1 MRIRFGPCV
10 LDLGT
15 RELLRRGKV
24 ASLSPKGFRLLEVL
38 LERRPEAV
46 RKDEL
51 QDLIWPGVFVAER
64 NLARLMNEV
73 RKAIDDDAEK
83 PVYIRTVHGFGYAFS
98 GEAVREAAGQTAK
111 GADVVFKLVWGDRE
125 IALEEGENILGRDR
139 AAVAW
144 IDVPS
149 VSRHHARIVVS
160 GGRATL
166 EDLKSKNGTYL
177 QGQKVSSP
185 RALSDG
191 NRIRI
196 GSVNLTLRRF
206 VGGASTQ
213 STRTR

>member
-1 MRIRFGPCV
+1 MRIRFVACV

-24 ASLSPKGFRLLEVL
+24 VSLSPKGLRLLEVL

-46 RKDEL
+46 RKEEL
-51 QDLIWPGVFVAER
+51 QDLIWPGMFVAER

-73 RKAIDDDAEK
+73 RTAVGDDAEN
-83 PVYIRTVHGFGYAFS
+83 PRYLRTVHRFGYAFS
-98 GEAVREAAGQTAK
+98 GEAESESTAPSTK
-111 GADVVFKLVWGDRE
+111 GADIVFKLVWGDRE
-125 IALEEGENILGRDR
+125 IALEEGGNILGRDR

-160 GGRATL
+160 DGHAVL

-177 QGQKVSSP
+177 QGQKVSAP
-185 RALSDG
+185 RPLSDG
-191 NRIRI
+191 SRIRI

>member
-1 MRIRFGPCV
+1 
-10 LDLGT
+10 
-15 RELLRRGKV
+15 LRRGKAV
-24 ASLSPKGFRLLEVL
+24 SVSPKGLRLLEIL

-46 RKDEL
+46 RKEEL

-73 RKAIDDDAEK
+73 RGAIGDSAEN
-83 PVYIRTVHGFGYAFS
+83 PRYLRTVHGFGYAFS
-98 GEAVREAAGQTAK
+98 GEADREAAGQSAK
-111 GADVVFKLVWGDRE
+111 SANIVFKLVWGDRE
-125 IALEEGENILGRDR
+125 IALQEGENILGRDR

-160 GGRATL
+160 DGQAIL

-185 RALSDG
+185 RRLADA

-206 VGGASTQ
+206 VGGASTK